1 LAGSHTSK
9 PSFGAATISPRPGV
23 ASVSRVRAAGGIGG
37 WLMRVL
43 WEAQKALQAD
53 LAALERRLP
62 EIYGRRDD
70 IAALSE
76 RLRERAMFE
85 GRSLSNL
92 CAYLLEVVMAGAQDG

>member
-1 LAGSHTSK
+1 MVDWQSA
-9 PSFGAATISPRPGV
+9 FQIAV
-23 ASVSRVRAAGGIGG
+23 AIAGGIGG

-76 RLRERAMFE
+76 RLDKRFDHLEVLLTKRER
-85 GRSLSNL
+85 
-92 CAYLLEVVMAGAQDG
+92 